1 MQPDMR
7 NPRVGD
13 KVVLHANR
21 FPDQPEPLDGE
32 VVDINIDRSKFY
44 VVGANKKAKWLS
56 ADDFNLNP
64 NSVR

>member
-1 MQPDMR
+1 MR
-7 NPRVGD
+7 TPRVD
-13 KVVLHANR
+13 DRVIIHANR
-21 FPDQPEPLDGE
+21 FPDQPEPLDGG

-44 VVGANKKAKWLS
+44 VVGANKRAKWLS